1 MHEKKVLTTLVY
13 VCTFD
18 VQERGK
24 KMSSNET
31 YSAAQTDTHADRNAR
46 DARINLRVSK
56 KQAALIRRAADA
68 QDKSL
73 TEFVVASA
81 AVAAEQVLADRR
93 WFRLEDSAWESFEAL
108 LDRPAVFKP
117 RLSENMNAKDP
128 FVD

>member
-1 MHEKKVLTTLVY
+1 
-13 VCTFD
+13 
-18 VQERGK
+18 
-24 KMSSNET
+24 MSSNET
-31 YSAAQTDTHADRNAR
+31 YSAAKSETPADRNAR

-56 KQAALIRRAADA
+56 KQAALIRTAADA

-73 TEFVVASA
+73 TDFVVASA

-93 WFRLEDSAWESFEAL
+93 WFLLDDSAWESFEAL
-108 LDRPAVFKP
+108 LERPAVFKP

>member
-1 MHEKKVLTTLVY
+1 
-13 VCTFD
+13 
-18 VQERGK
+18 
-24 KMSSNET
+24 MSSNET
-31 YSAAQTDTHADRNAR
+31 YSAAQSDTQADRDVR
-46 DARINLRVSK
+46 DARINLRVTK
-56 KQAALIRRAADA
+56 KQAALIRKAADA

-93 WFRLEDSAWESFEAL
+93 WFRLDDSAWESFEAL

-117 RLSENMNAKDP
+117 RLSENLKAKDP